1 MTVKGDGFSCGP
13 RKAGRR
19 RLAEEKACSHAGDW
33 SSGMG
38 LAAKSLRHCLAV
50 QRAQVLDFL
59 RRALSVEMPVPAYI
73 WR

>member
-1 MTVKGDGFSCGP
+1 MTLKGEGESWP
-13 RKAGRR
+13 TRKAGRR
-19 RLAEEKACSHAGDW
+19 VLAEEKARSQAGER

-38 LAAKSLRHCLAV
+38 LAWKSLRHWRAV
-50 QRAQVLDFL
+50 QRAQDLDFL

>member
-1 MTVKGDGFSCGP
+1 MLKGLGADELV

-19 RLAEEKACSHAGDW
+19 PGEANSSSQMGDW

-38 LAAKSLRHCLAV
+38 AAWKSLRHCRAV
-50 QRAQVLDFL
+50 QRAQDLDFL
-59 RRALSVEMPVPAYI
+59 RRALSVEIPVPAYI